1 VGATGGVA
9 QFPLIEWYRGQLEP
23 VPPQNGAARFDRALR
38 YACPFLFL
46 IVALDLLYGMVHGPQ
61 WMWNEIRLAPGF
73 SLAYGY
79 HLYPGEHALAPIA
92 GTLYSPIGHLLYAGL
107 SFLRDPTEAIVA
119 ACALSMA
126 LYFAPLWWVHLR
138 AAGVSRLI
146 GVYGFLACAALVL
159 ASPGTNYSAL
169 SVHVDASAV
178 AASVLAAGIVATG
191 RVPLSRR
198 ALAVSAALA
207 VMSVACKQ
215 TMAPVPVA
223 LAVFLLLADGPNT
236 FVRYLVFEL
245 AAAAAIGGAILL
257 LFRPPRDLWFNV
269 YWLATHRPTVGGLPR
284 MLEGLAAE
292 RLGLGPVIPALIAL
306 AVMAWIS
313 RTGGWRAILATNRWL
328 VFLLAALFQAPFAL
342 KAWVTAGGDYNH
354 LGAVT
359 LFVTLA
365 ATVGLTTATGSA
377 LTGLVQ
383 RALLVGIVVATLP
396 FPWNLRHALA
406 TIRDNPSEVAFRYE
420 ASHPGRAYFPLNP
433 LVPLLASGRLTHFD
447 VSLSERAEAGR
458 PITPAQFAAGL
469 PAHFALVA
477 WPSTYPPPGSP
488 SVIRLLQSMR
498 RVHEP
503 GLEGWHVYAWPDQAK
518 E

>member
-1 VGATGGVA
+1 VT
-9 QFPLIEWYRGQLEP
+9 P
-23 VPPQNGAARFDRALR
+23 VDNGMARFDRALR

-46 IVALDLLYGMVHGPQ
+46 IVALNLLYGMVHGPQ
-61 WMWNEIRLAPGF
+61 WMWNEVRLAPGF

-107 SFLRDPTEAIVA
+107 SFLRDPTGAIVA
-119 ACALSMA
+119 GCALSMV
-126 LYFAPLWWVHLR
+126 LYFTPLLWVHLR
-138 AAGVSRLI
+138 AAGESRLI

-169 SVHVDASAV
+169 NVHVDASAV
-178 AASVLAAGIVATG
+178 AASVLAAGIVATA

-198 ALAVSAALA
+198 ALAVSATLA
-207 VMSVACKQ
+207 VLSVACKQ
-215 TMAPVPVA
+215 TMAPMPLA
-223 LAVFLLLADGPNT
+223 LAVFLLLADGPKT

-245 AAAAAIGGAILL
+245 AAGLAIGGAILL

-269 YWLATHRPTVGGLPR
+269 VWLATHRPRIGGLPR

-292 RLGLGPVIPALIAL
+292 RLSLGAVVPALIAL
-306 AVMAWIS
+306 AVIAWIS
-313 RTGGWRAILATNRWL
+313 GTGGWRPTLAGNRWL
-328 VFLLAALFQAPFAL
+328 VFPLAALFQVPFAL

-359 LFVTLA
+359 LFATLA
-365 ATVGLTTATGSA
+365 ATVGLTMARGPA
-377 LTGLVQ
+377 PTGLVQ

-396 FPWNLRHALA
+396 FPWDLRHALA

-420 ASHPGRAYFPLNP
+420 QSHPGRAYFPLNR

-447 VSLSERAEAGR
+447 VSLSERAEAGC
-458 PITPAQFAAGL
+458 PITPAQLAAGL
-469 PAHFALVA
+469 PPHFELVA
-477 WPSTYPPPGSP
+477 WPSAYDPPGSP
-488 SVIRLLQSMR
+488 SVVHLLQSMR
-498 RVHEP
+498 PVREA
-503 GLEGWHVYAWPDQAK
+503 GLEGWQVFAWPHPAK
-518 E
+518 D